1 MFSLREVGPLAV
13 LFFFFFFFFLLF
25 WILDSM
31 RHQIFEGV
39 TKNKNK
45 SHKCSRLK
53 DRWICAISEESQEL
67 ITTRRYRDK
76 ISKTNQ

>member
-1 MFSLREVGPLAV
+1 
-13 LFFFFFFFFLLF
+13 
-25 WILDSM
+25 M

-67 ITTRRYRDK
+67 ITTKRYRDK